1 MDAKVTGAFDKWE
14 PATLDVDIKPFLLR
28 NRTKFVPRALG
39 KAPWAWGRG
48 RNRTTRPILGTLD
61 SVIQQ
66 IFVVESG
73 IRGFRIRNPTNDWNP
88 KSKFHGERIR
98 NPIPRIRNP
107 RRGIQ
112 NSRLSWISLHRRI
125 LQLFTL

>member
-14 PATLDVDIKPFLLR
+14 PTTLDVDIKPFPLR

-73 IRGFRIRNPTNDWNP
+73 IWNP
-88 KSKFHGERIR
+88 GLW
-98 NPIPRIRNP
+98 NPE
-107 RRGIQ
+107 
-112 NSRLSWISLHRRI
+112 SH
-125 LQLFTL
+125 